1 MCGGVYE
8 EETMLDNLKEM
19 LENHDWYFHMSDS
32 GHYYRKGRIERERI
46 EAEIERLSADG
57 FRAQACAL
65 YNEMKPADFF
75 DKE

>member
-1 MCGGVYE
+1 
-8 EETMLDNLKEM
+8 MLEDLKEM

-46 EAEIERLSADG
+46 ERDRETHCGRFPCES
-57 FRAQACAL
+57 FRAL
-65 YNEMKPADFF
+65 YNEMKPSDFF